1 MPHSVAKALEHAVV
15 EASAP
20 IPSEILDDAPEAVAV
35 IDSSVRIV
43 YVNGACTTLLG
54 RPRGELIGRSAA
66 DFLRDY
72 DAAKRPVETSDGR
85 RTVRGVAEVALR
97 DGGSRWISF
106 AARRV
111 RGSDHWVAQLREVP
125 EERPLAVP
133 AASQNELEQTLRA
146 VAHDLRSPLVSVLG
160 FSRLLREEY
169 GDVLA
174 ERALHF
180 VNRIDQAGRTME
192 QLISQLLDYAR
203 IGHADERRQRVDPR
217 EVLQQLRAELKPRLD
232 EAGVE
237 LELPAEP
244 PLLSCDRTR
253 FYQLL
258 SNLVG
263 NALDHMGACDSPRIR
278 VTIDSDGGWAHIRV
292 SDNGKGVDPGMRD
305 CVFDLFRSGP
315 GADGRKR
322 SGLGLSIVRRI
333 AELHGGHAE
342 LENSPGAG
350 ATFRVSL
357 PSS

>member
-1 MPHSVAKALEHAVV
+1 MIETSP
-15 EASAP
+15 P

-35 IDSSVRIV
+35 VDSTTRIV
-43 YVNGACTTLLG
+43 YANGACTALLG
-54 RPRGELIGRSAA
+54 RPRGELVGRSAS

-72 DAAKRPVETSDGR
+72 EAVKRPADASEGR
-85 RTVRGVAEVALR
+85 QTVRGVAEVALR
-97 DGGSRWISF
+97 DGGSRWLSF

-111 RGSDHWVAQLREVP
+111 RGSDHWVAQLREAP
-125 EERPLAVP
+125 EERPLAAP
-133 AASQNELEQTLRA
+133 AASQNELEQTVRA

-160 FSRLLREEY
+160 FSRLLRDEY
-169 GDVLA
+169 GDALA
-174 ERALHF
+174 ERGLHF

-258 SNLVG
+258 SNLLG

-278 VTIDSDGGWAHIRV
+278 VTIDSHDGWSHIRV
-292 SDNGKGVDPGMRD
+292 SDNGKGVDPEMRHS
-305 CVFDLFRSGP
+305 VFDLFRSGP

-322 SGLGLSIVRRI
+322 SGLGLSIVKRI
-333 AELHGGHAE
+333 AELHGGQVE
-342 LENSPGAG
+342 LENSPGPG
-350 ATFRVSL
+350 ASFRVSL
-357 PSS
+357 PAS